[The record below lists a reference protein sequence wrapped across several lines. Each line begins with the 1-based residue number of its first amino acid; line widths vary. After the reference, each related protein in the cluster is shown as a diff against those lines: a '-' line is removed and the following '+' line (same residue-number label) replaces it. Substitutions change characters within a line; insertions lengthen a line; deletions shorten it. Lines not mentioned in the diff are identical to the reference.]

1 MGWWTTLNKNDM
13 NGANKAIIFSAFGF
27 IAVVVLVIPL
37 SIAYTLF
44 QNNTN
49 FVLGTT
55 GFFQEI
61 VWRVVLTIVAVTVLV
76 VCLVKAKN
84 AEHIVAV
91 LGYVLVDIIC
101 VVISFFLLRALVLDI
116 PYLDH
121 PETTYLNNIRFDDD
135 TIGDGPASYY
145 VQGTGIE
152 GDWHSF
158 DIGSKAY
165 NEGRELWHNNFDL
178 RAKVRYLPY
187 TNVVMTVEFI
197 DSIDDDAYALF
208 PSQLSDDWHSFSIEI
223 CDKVYSVP
231 LPLSDFLNDGWVLED
246 EYVDYQLEG
255 ADEPYEEYD
264 EMAVDLTNEDGK
276 EITVRVCNATDKA
289 IDISEGT
296 VGQIYVT
303 YENLDFAG
311 ADLQIPGGL
320 MLGWSTRADVK
331 STYGSPDEN
340 LEELA
345 YKYADKDGATSFYRL
360 GFSDEG
366 FLHDIQIRNFP
377 YRRAE

>member
-1 MGWWTTLNKNDM
+1 MNKKDM
-13 NGANKAIIFSAFGF
+13 ENANKAIFAALGFVAIF
-27 IAVVVLVIPL
+27 VLVIVL
-37 SIAYTLF
+37 GIAYTLF
-44 QNNTN
+44 QYNTN

-61 VWRVVLTIVAVTVLV
+61 VLRVVLTIVAATVFV
-76 VCLVKAKN
+76 VCLIKAKN
-84 AEHIVAV
+84 ADRIVAV
-91 LGYVLVDIIC
+91 LGYVLVAIISL
-101 VVISFFLLRALVLDI
+101 VISFFLLRALVLDI
-116 PYLDH
+116 PYLDN

-158 DIGSKAY
+158 DIGRKAY

-178 RAKVRYLPY
+178 RAKVRYLPH
-187 TNVVMTVEFI
+187 TNVVMSVEFI
-197 DSIDDDAYALF
+197 DSIDDEAYALY
-208 PSQLSDDWHSFSIEI
+208 PSRLSDDWHSFSIEI

-246 EYVDYQLEG
+246 EYVGYQLQG
-255 ADEPYEEYD
+255 AGEPYEEYD
-264 EMAVDLTNEDGK
+264 EVAVDLTNEDGK

-289 IDISEGT
+289 VNISEGT

-303 YENLDFAG
+303 YANLDFTG

-320 MLGWSTRADVK
+320 MLGWSTRVDVK
-331 STYGSPDEN
+331 SAYGSPSEN
-340 LEELA
+340 LDELA
-345 YKYADKDGATSFYRL
+345 YKYEDEDSATSFYRL

-377 YRRAE
+377 YRRGE

>member
-1 MGWWTTLNKNDM
+1 MLYSHPNSLMIGT
-13 NGANKAIIFSAFGF
+13 AFQ
-27 IAVVVLVIPL
+27 
-37 SIAYTLF
+37 S
-44 QNNTN
+44 
-49 FVLGTT
+49 
-55 GFFQEI
+55 
-61 VWRVVLTIVAVTVLV
+61 R
-76 VCLVKAKN
+76 
-84 AEHIVAV
+84 
-91 LGYVLVDIIC
+91 
-101 VVISFFLLRALVLDI
+101 
-116 PYLDH
+116 
-121 PETTYLNNIRFDDD
+121 
-135 TIGDGPASYY
+135 
-145 VQGTGIE
+145 
-152 GDWHSF
+152 
-158 DIGSKAY
+158 
-165 NEGRELWHNNFDL
+165 
-178 RAKVRYLPY
+178 
-187 TNVVMTVEFI
+187 
-197 DSIDDDAYALF
+197 
-208 PSQLSDDWHSFSIEI
+208 I

-246 EYVDYQLEG
+246 EYVGCQLEG
-255 ADEPYEEYD
+255 ADEPYEEYG
-264 EMAVDLTNEDGK
+264 EMAVDLTNEEGK

-377 YRRAE
+377 YHSEIARMLALV